1 MPWSPELSAP
11 APLGPRV
18 SDDALP
24 SVSVVIRN
32 RNESRYLRQVLT
44 ALRHQSV
51 RPREIVVVDNES
63 SDESVTMALELG
75 ATVVSLA
82 RSAFSYGRALN
93 VGMRAAS
100 GDVCVI
106 LSAHALPLGPRFLE
120 SCAAA
125 FRDQRTAAVRCV
137 HVGKQVDL
145 LRWCDA
151 EMLDG
156 RATVDDI
163 VSKGPLANGCAVRR
177 STWELVPFDEAIDAA
192 EEKVW
197 AAEVLARGY
206 RIVSP
211 CPAFYAYLKPIA
223 PAAARRKNFR
233 ELRAVYEAF
242 GQRVGALRGGLPDAL
257 AGALRTLIVGTPRSV
272 VRAAHA
278 EAVGVA
284 LHLAFAV
291 RSATTPVRRT
301 PPDRAD
307 HPAAASEPADSLS
320 SPATETHP

>member
-1 MPWSPELSAP
+1 MPWSLDPSTAP
-11 APLGPRV
+11 AGPCAH
-18 SDDALP
+18 DDALP

-44 ALRHQSV
+44 ALRHQTV
-51 RPREIVVVDNES
+51 RPREIVVVDNDS
-63 SDESVTMALELG
+63 TDESVATALELG
-75 ATVVSLA
+75 ATVVPLA
-82 RSAFSYGRALN
+82 RDAFSYGRALN
-93 VGMRAAS
+93 VGMRAAT
-100 GDVCVI
+100 GEVCVI
-106 LSAHALPLGPRFLE
+106 LSAHALPLGPGFLE

-125 FRDQRTAAVRCV
+125 FHDAGTAAVRCV

-156 RATVDDI
+156 RSSVEEI
-163 VSKGPLANGCAVRR
+163 VSRGPLANGCAVRR
-177 STWELVPFDEAIDAA
+177 STWEVVPFDEAIEAA

-206 RIVSP
+206 RILSP

-233 ELRAVYEAF
+233 ELRAVYEAL
-242 GQRVGALRGGLPDAL
+242 GQRVGALRGGLPGAL
-257 AGALRTLIVGTPRSV
+257 ADALRTLGVGVPRSI
-272 VRAAHA
+272 VRTAHA
-278 EAVGVA
+278 ELVGAA

-291 RSATTPVRRT
+291 RSATRPVRR
-301 PPDRAD
+301 PAPVRS
-307 HPAAASEPADSLS
+307 HHRAAAPELADSLS
-320 SPATETHP
+320 SPATETRS